1 MTDLSTSGVIHR
13 GACQTCD
20 MSFFLGVA
28 ALAVFSLLAWLAFR
42 IEPHWCSKDG
52 RRMIARAQR
61 LPETQS
67 STTSWSEVRVFIDD
81 GDVILRTRGMRAAGL
96 PGEYRVVGKSPSPPK
111 NREIYI
117 LRGEKEVF
125 LRIPTDSR
133 GVATLEELLERNR

>member
-1 MTDLSTSGVIHR
+1 MDFSTSCVIH
-13 GACQTCD
+13 GCACQTCD
-20 MSFFLGVA
+20 VSFFLGVV
-28 ALAVFSLLAWLAFR
+28 ALVVFGLLAWLAFR

-61 LPETQS
+61 LPEPQS
-67 STTSWSEVRVFIDD
+67 SLTSWSEVRVFIDD
-81 GDVILRTRGMRAAGL
+81 DEVILRTRGLRAVGL
-96 PGEYRVVGKSPSPPK
+96 RGEYRVIGKSPSPPK

-133 GVATLEELLERNR
+133 GIATLEDLLEKNR